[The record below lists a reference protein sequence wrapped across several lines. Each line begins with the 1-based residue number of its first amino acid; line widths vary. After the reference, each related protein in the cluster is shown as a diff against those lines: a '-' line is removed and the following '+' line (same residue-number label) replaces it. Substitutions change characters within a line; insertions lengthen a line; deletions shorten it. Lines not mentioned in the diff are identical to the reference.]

1 MNKLFKILIIFA
13 MLCAVTTA
21 CISCQNNANNGSS
34 GGGSVSDEFT
44 DAANSYRIRFV
55 YSYTAKV
62 ENSSG
67 RLENKQSIVTV
78 SSFYVSKDYP
88 VITDSLLADMRAL
101 SYHGF
106 TFDKW
111 YSEWDFAEQKGVE
124 GKEFSFTSSTISD
137 DITIFCDRGNLAGE
151 SIGWELSLNPDSP
164 EGKEQY
170 TLKLQGVGS
179 TFDFRNANEVD
190 IPWYKFADKITKVEV
205 SNGIVAIGNN
215 TFNGLS
221 NVKELVLPDS
231 LVRIGAS
238 AFEGIG
244 VTKFV
249 APKSLK
255 VIEKNAFSDTSLKEV
270 VLNEGL
276 EVLGERAFYGS
287 NKIKTIVFPSTVKE
301 INVATFHPGSV
312 NSKNNKHSL
321 SKVYYLGNAEQFDS
335 MTIGMD
341 NTWFEDK
348 ATIYYYRDSLADGDV
363 GTYWHY
369 AKEDGVTAVQ
379 YFYTLRYIQ
388 GSAKTFLCNIY
399 VPVNPVYDNDGN
411 MMLDEDGLP
420 LLKGVITEDHL
431 IQQSNIKYNN
441 YQFSGFSGSDA
452 LKLGMEITSDL
463 VYTCQR
469 GNILSSD
476 GGIKWAFSGDKLTVY
491 FDTETESRI
500 IKDIDSRIRDGK
512 LVLTDLEKE
521 ILDTDLYEVYVTDA
535 IKEQLISGRL
545 EKSLYMWDFLES
557 YDASSIWTANTK
569 SIVIEEGVKYIG
581 KYAFAGIA
589 RTSQILIPSTVENI
603 HSMAFEGCTD
613 LISLYY
619 DGTAPSSVID
629 LSNDRFTVYS
639 KAEKATAALGNYW
652 MDIRKGGVI
661 SRVAWTLSLDG
672 TLTIGGDSKMV
683 NFSAASDAPWYG
695 AKDLVTYVK
704 FADNITSIGENVING
719 YTNVNKLYIGRNTRK
734 IPASAL
740 DGTGIL
746 YDYNSYVNNLLIV
759 NGHLIKVSPIGLDIN
774 MVETNTNI
782 VTIAEGAFS
791 AIDHISS
798 LFISRTVQH
807 IDEKAFDGCQI
818 DYVFVDGNRDYWD
831 TVHNEACSSNTKI
844 YFKHTDKLITVIDA
858 SGKQVTVPTSSIPDT
873 YWFKSGNEYVVWGE
887 PTN

>member
-1 MNKLFKILIIFA
+1 MNKLTKILIIFT
-13 MLCAVTTA
+13 MLCATAVA
-21 CISCQNNANNGSS
+21 CISCQNNTVNPPS
-34 GGGSVSDEFT
+34 GGESVSDEFT

-67 RLENKQSIVTV
+67 RLENKKSIVTV
-78 SSFYVSKDYP
+78 QSFYVSKETP
-88 VITDSLLADMRAL
+88 VITDALLTDMKAL

-111 YSEWDFAEQKGVE
+111 YSEWNFEEQKGVE
-124 GKEFSFTSSTISD
+124 GKEFSFSGSTITD

-151 SIGWELSLNPDSP
+151 NVTWELALNSSS
-164 EGKEQY
+164 EEAEAY
-170 TLKLQGVGS
+170 TLKLDGS
-179 TFDFRNANEVD
+179 GATFDFRNANEVD
-190 IPWYKFADKITKVEV
+190 IPWYKYADKITKVEV
-205 SNGIVAIGNN
+205 SNGISAIGNN
-215 TFNGLS
+215 IFKGLS
-221 NVKELVLPDS
+221 KVKEVVLPDS
-231 LVRIGAS
+231 IVRIGAS
-238 AFEGIG
+238 AFEGYG
-244 VTKFV
+244 ATSFV
-249 APKSLK
+249 APTSLK

-287 NKIKTIVFPSTVKE
+287 NKIKTIVFPSTIKE

-321 SKVYYLGNAEQFDS
+321 SKVYYLGNEDQFNS

-348 ATIYYYRDSLADGDV
+348 ATIYYYRASLADGDV

-369 AKEDGVTAVQ
+369 DEENGTTAIQ

-388 GSAKTFLCNIY
+388 GSAKSFLCNIY
-399 VPVNPVYDNDGN
+399 VPVDPTYDENGN
-411 MMLDEDGLP
+411 IVRDEEGLP

-431 IQQSNIKYNN
+431 VQQSNITYNN

-476 GGIKWAFSGDKLTVY
+476 GGIKWAFSGDKLTIY
-491 FDTETESRI
+491 IDGETESRI
-500 IKDIDSRIRDGK
+500 IKDLDSRIKDRK
-512 LVLTDLEKE
+512 LVLTDLEKD
-521 ILDTDLYEVYVTDA
+521 ILGTDHYQIDVTDSVKA
-535 IKEQLISGRL
+535 QIISGRL
-545 EKSLYMWDFLES
+545 ERSLYMWDFFES
-557 YDASSIWTANTK
+557 YDASAIWTANTK
-569 SIVIEEGVKYIG
+569 TIVIDAGIKYIG

-589 RTSQILIPSTVENI
+589 RTAQILIPSTVENI
-603 HSMAFEGCTD
+603 HPMAFEGCTD

-619 DGTAPSSVID
+619 DGTAPESVLA
-629 LSNDRFTVYS
+629 LSNGRFTVYS

-661 SRVAWTLSLDG
+661 SRVAWTLSIDG
-672 TLTIGGDSKMV
+672 TLTIGGDSKMI
-683 NFSAASDAPWYG
+683 NFSSASEAPWYG
-695 AKDLVTYVK
+695 AKDMVTSVK
-704 FADNITSIGENVING
+704 FADNLTSIGEYAVNG
-719 YTNVNKLYIGRNTRK
+719 YTNATKLYIGRNTRK

-740 DGTGIL
+740 DGMGIL
-746 YDYNSYVNNLLIV
+746 YDYDAYVNNLLVV

-774 MVETNTNI
+774 MVETNTTI

-791 AIDHISS
+791 TVSNISS
-798 LFISRTVQH
+798 LFIARTVQH

-818 DYVFVDGNRDYWD
+818 DYVFADGDKDFWSTINNGSL
-831 TVHNEACSSNTKI
+831 TSATKV
-844 YFKHTDKLITVIDA
+844 YFKHTDKLITITDDN
-858 SGKQVTVPTSSIPDT
+858 GKQVTVNTSSIPDT

-887 PTN
+887 PSN